1 MSEKHNLH
9 LCYISE
15 DKFTKIVIQ
24 SLPPFSDPLTG
35 WLSSLI
41 TLTPL
46 ASSHYAICTAPQPT
60 TVLICI
66 ASCKDIFPNAKF
78 GQWLKF

>member
-9 LCYISE
+9 LRYISE

-24 SLPPFSDPLTG
+24 SLPPLSDPLTG

-46 ASSHYAICTAPQPT
+46 LPLIRLSALLPSPQQCSFALLLAKTYFQMQSLAS
-60 TVLICI
+60 
-66 ASCKDIFPNAKF
+66 
-78 GQWLKF
+78 G